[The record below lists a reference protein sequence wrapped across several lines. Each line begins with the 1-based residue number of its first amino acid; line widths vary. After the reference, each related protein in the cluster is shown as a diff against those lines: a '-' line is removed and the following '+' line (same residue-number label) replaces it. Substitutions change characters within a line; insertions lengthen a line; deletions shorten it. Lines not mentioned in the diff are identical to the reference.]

1 MVTDKKDA
9 IQVSLEN
16 LQTYVGKPLFTKER
30 MYDITPPGVVTGL
43 AWTAMGELSFLIG
56 WSEIWAVA
64 WDFEQCGMCDQ
75 QRLRPACA
83 YTQSDQSLC

>member
-43 AWTAMGELSFLIG
+43 AWTAMGKLSFLIG
-56 WSEIWAVA
+56 WSDI
-64 WDFEQCGMCDQ
+64 
-75 QRLRPACA
+75 
-83 YTQSDQSLC
+83 

>member
-1 MVTDKKDA
+1 MLLQVYRKAALEMVTDKKDA

-43 AWTAMGELSFLIG
+43 AWTAMGELSFFIKLSNVSLLTSLIT
-56 WSEIWAVA
+56 ERMHNIA
-64 WDFEQCGMCDQ
+64 
-75 QRLRPACA
+75 A
-83 YTQSDQSLC
+83 YMYI